1 MRGKPFVFISIL
13 LVAAFGLGWFI
24 YSRWSTGPA
33 TDRDSTASS
42 KNTSSRRPIDD
53 PNRIKS
59 GPNYKPIEPILGA
72 ENAKQKKQETPDTQ
86 KPPPEMDYGM
96 TEPVRGDLNPQ
107 TKSVVEAVQTKSH
120 PERLSPLIPPKPFDP
135 VAYKQN
141 PKSYLDVVEPGR
153 VFQTANPGKD
163 VPAIVAVSPPFQEVV
178 QGKSVKLRAK
188 VVPGMPCTFTSFD
201 LGRFQNE
208 LTSVTVAANEQGIA
222 EADFFGAPGTINEV
236 KILASSPVASG
247 QIRFIVNVKK
257 P

>member
-1 MRGKPFVFISIL
+1 MRGRLIGAVLL
-13 LVAAFGLGWFI
+13 LVTLLLAGVL
-24 YSRWSTGPA
+24 YSRWSGRSASEHTGI
-33 TDRDSTASS
+33 
-42 KNTSSRRPIDD
+42 SRAKDD

-72 ENAKQKKQETPDTQ
+72 ESAKEKPKELPDTQ

-96 TEPVRGDLNPQ
+96 TQPVRGDLNPQ

-141 PKSYLDVVEPGR
+141 PKAYLDVVEPGR
-153 VFQTANPGKD
+153 VFQTAKPGKD
-163 VPAIVAVSPPFQEVV
+163 VPSIVAISPPYQEVV

-188 VVPGMPCTFTSFD
+188 AVAGMPCTFTSFD
-201 LGRFQNE
+201 LGHFHNQ
-208 LTSVTVAANEQGIA
+208 LTSVTVAANEQGVA
-222 EADFFGAPGTINEV
+222 EADFYGAPGTINEV
-236 KILASSPVASG
+236 KILASSPITSG

>member
-1 MRGKPFVFISIL
+1 MRDRLIGVALVVVAIL
-13 LVAAFGLGWFI
+13 LAGIL
-24 YSRWSTGPA
+24 YQRWSTRPSGPDNSHPGTTRA
-33 TDRDSTASS
+33 
-42 KNTSSRRPIDD
+42 KDD

-59 GPNYKPIEPILGA
+59 GPNYKPTEPIMGVD
-72 ENAKQKKQETPDTQ
+72 NAKQKKQETPDAQ

-107 TKSVVEAVQTKSH
+107 TKSIVEAVQTKSH
-120 PERLSPLIPPKPFDP
+120 PERLSPLIPPKPFNP

-163 VPAIVAVSPPFQEVV
+163 VPAIVAMSPSYQEVV
-178 QGKSVKLRAK
+178 QGKSVKLLAK
-188 VVPGMPCTFTSFD
+188 AVAGMPCTFTSFD
-201 LGRFQNE
+201 LGHFQNQ
-208 LTSVTVAANEQGIA
+208 LTSVSVAANDQGVA
-222 EADFFGAPGTINEV
+222 EVDFFGAPGTINEV
-236 KILASSPVASG
+236 KILASSPVTSG

>member
-1 MRGKPFVFISIL
+1 MRGRPILLISIL
-13 LVAAFGLGWFI
+13 LLAAIGLGLFI
-24 YSRWSTGPA
+24 YSRWSGSPTG
-33 TDRDSTASS
+33 DSSTHSGTTRA
-42 KNTSSRRPIDD
+42 KDD

-59 GPNYKPIEPILGA
+59 GPNYKPIEPILGT
-72 ENAKQKKQETPDTQ
+72 EGAKEKPKETTDAQ

-96 TEPVRGDLNPQ
+96 TQPVRGDLNPQ
-107 TKSVVEAVQTKSH
+107 TKSIVEAVQTKSH

-141 PKSYLDVVEPGR
+141 PKSYLEIVEPGR

-163 VPAIVAVSPPFQEVV
+163 IPAIVAMSPPYQEVI
-178 QGKSVKLRAK
+178 QGKSVKLLAK
-188 VVPGMPCTFTSFD
+188 AVPGMPCTFTSFD
-201 LGRFQNE
+201 LGHFQNQ
-208 LTSVTVAANEQGIA
+208 LTSVTVAANEQGVA

-236 KILASSPVASG
+236 KILASCPVASG